1 MAGITK
7 DLIAA
12 QAVAAGRRPPTEEQA
27 EALAE
32 AVELMVQA
40 ADEAAA
46 NLNFESEPAHILIA
60 MDEAAAR

>member
-1 MAGITK
+1 MARISR

-12 QAVAAGRRPPTEEQA
+12 QATAAGRRPPTDERA

-40 ADEAAA
+40 ADKAAA
-46 NLNFESEPAHILIA
+46 ELNFESEPAHILFA

>member
-1 MAGITK
+1 M
-7 DLIAA
+7 
-12 QAVAAGRRPPTEEQA
+12 AAGRRPPTEEQA

-46 NLNFESEPAHILIA
+46 DLNFESEPAHILIA

>member
-1 MAGITK
+1 MARISR

-12 QAVAAGRRPPTEEQA
+12 QVTAAGRRPPTEERT

-46 NLNFESEPAHILIA
+46 DLNFESEPAHILIA

>member
-12 QAVAAGRRPPTEEQA
+12 QAVAAGRRPPTEERA

-40 ADEAAA
+40 AGEAAA
-46 NLNFESEPAHILIA
+46 GLNFESEPAHILIA
-60 MDEAAAR
+60 MDEAVAR

>member
-1 MAGITK
+1 MARISR

-12 QAVAAGRRPPTEEQA
+12 QVTAAGRRPPTDERA

-40 ADEAAA
+40 ADKAAA
-46 NLNFESEPAHILIA
+46 DLNFESEPAHIMIA

>member
-12 QAVAAGRRPPTEEQA
+12 QASAAGRRPPTEERA

-32 AVELMVQA
+32 AVGLLVKA
-40 ADEAAA
+40 TDEAAA
-46 NLNFESEPAHILIA
+46 ELSFESEPARMLTA
-60 MDEAAAR
+60 MDETAAR

>member
-1 MAGITK
+1 MARISR

-12 QAVAAGRRPPTEEQA
+12 QVTAAGRRPPTDERA
-27 EALAE
+27 EALAA

-46 NLNFESEPAHILIA
+46 ELNFESEPAHILIA